1 MMPETPGLQS
11 KTRPTLDGLA
21 RAIAGREQ
29 VDWEAT
35 ESGEADETTR
45 LFIRELAVIAA
56 ISRVHGS
63 DPLPGQPP
71 AATSEDDSFPEAALA
86 TWGTFRLLEKVG
98 EGAHGEVYRAWDTR
112 LDREVALKLLP
123 ADLGEDAA
131 PVTSIIEEGRLLAR
145 VRHPNV
151 VTIYGAERIENR
163 IGLWME
169 LVKGRTLEQILEE
182 GTPFTASETVAIGA
196 ELCRAVSAVHGAG
209 LLHRDIKAHNVM
221 RSEDGRI
228 ALMDFG
234 TGRKLDADASLDLAG
249 TPLYLAPEVLL
260 GQPATKRSD
269 LYSLGVVLFH
279 LVTGSYPVRGRT
291 VREIR
296 KVHEN
301 AGSTK
306 QDPDY
311 MQDPAYIAAKRAM
324 PPRLA
329 RIIERAIDPRPE
341 PRYESADAFGEDL
354 AALMPRP
361 KFVRVAS
368 AAGIA
373 AAVLLVVFMGW
384 EAVAR
389 QVGSS
394 RRPSAL
400 IMGISPVERPVI
412 AVMPFKNLSTEPD
425 SEYFV
430 DGLRGEIIR
439 DLALVQGL
447 QVLSSGLGG
456 NLIVEGTVQRTGRRL
471 RVDAQLIQVAG
482 GVPLWA
488 DTFDRELEDVFAI
501 QDEISRA
508 IANTLR
514 LKMVRDVRRQDTNAD
529 TYDWYLRGR
538 ALVDRRGPTNAQ
550 KAAELFDKAIAR
562 DPEFAPA
569 HAGLATAYAFL
580 SFPYRGIPFEVAHP
594 IMRSAALKALQLD
607 PQVGDAHAAMGM
619 VYAFERDWVNAEQA
633 FQQSIRLDPTRTQS
647 YTSYSV
653 MTLQPL
659 QKYDE
664 ALALL
669 NTALRYDPLS
679 LDVQREIGEIQLFS
693 GRYAE
698 AVDTFQ
704 RIREVDPDFPF
715 VHTFLARALILA
727 GRVDEAVPLWQPGA
741 IWPIHM
747 YVRQGKRAEAEKLA
761 AEHAAYAYRMASI
774 AAAMGNTT
782 RAIEAL
788 EETAVSEAHRMPRLL
803 NDPVFAALRD
813 HPRFVSLRR
822 EFNLP

>member
-1 MMPETPGLQS
+1 MH
-11 KTRPTLDGLA
+11 PT
-21 RAIAGREQ
+21 
-29 VDWEAT
+29 
-35 ESGEADETTR
+35 
-45 LFIRELAVIAA
+45 
-56 ISRVHGS
+56 
-63 DPLPGQPP
+63 
-71 AATSEDDSFPEAALA
+71 
-86 TWGTFRLLEKVG
+86 
-98 EGAHGEVYRAWDTR
+98 
-112 LDREVALKLLP
+112 
-123 ADLGEDAA
+123 
-131 PVTSIIEEGRLLAR
+131 
-145 VRHPNV
+145 
-151 VTIYGAERIENR
+151 
-163 IGLWME
+163 
-169 LVKGRTLEQILEE
+169 
-182 GTPFTASETVAIGA
+182 TVAIGT
-196 ELCRAVSAVHGAG
+196 ELARAVSAVHGAG

-221 RSEDGRI
+221 RTEDGRI

-234 TGRKLDADASLDLAG
+234 TGRKLEDDTSLDLAG
-249 TPLYLAPEVLL
+249 TPLYLAPEVLS

-279 LVTGSYPVRGRT
+279 LVTRSYPVRGRT

-296 KVHEN
+296 KVHEH

-306 QDPDY
+306 REPAY

-329 RIIERAIDPRPE
+329 RIIERAIDPQPE
-341 PRYESADAFGEDL
+341 RRYDSADALARDL

-361 KFVRVAS
+361 RLVRVAS
-368 AAGIA
+368 AAGVA
-373 AAVLLVVFMGW
+373 AAVVLVVVAGW

-394 RRPSAL
+394 RRPSAMIL
-400 IMGISPVERPVI
+400 GVTPIERPVI

-425 SEYFV
+425 SDYFV
-430 DGLRGEIIR
+430 DGVRGEIIR

-488 DTFDRELEDVFAI
+488 DTFDRELEDIFAI

-514 LKMVRDVRRQDTNAD
+514 LKMARDGRRQDTNVD

-550 KAAELFDKAIAR
+550 KAAELFEKAIAR
-562 DPEFAPA
+562 DPGFAPA

-580 SFPYRGIPFEVAHP
+580 SFPYRGMPFEAAFP
-594 IMRSAALKALQLD
+594 IMQPAALKALQLD
-607 PQVGDAHAAMGM
+607 PQLGDAHAAMGM
-619 VYAFERDWVNAEQA
+619 VYAFQRDWANAEEA
-633 FQQSIRLDPTRTQS
+633 FQQSIRLDPSRNQS

-653 MTLQPL
+653 MALQPL

-669 NTALRYDPLS
+669 NTALRHDPLS

-704 RIREVDPDFPF
+704 HIREVDPDFPF
-715 VHTFLARALILA
+715 VHTFLARSLILA
-727 GRVDEAVPLWQPGA
+727 GRVDEAVPLWQSGA

-761 AEHAAYAYRMASI
+761 AEHSAYPYRMATI
-774 AAAMGNTT
+774 AAAMGDKP
-782 RAIEAL
+782 RAIDAL
-788 EETAVSEAHRMPRLL
+788 EQTAISEPHRMPRLL
-803 NDPVFAALRD
+803 NDPVFVALRD

-822 EFNLP
+822 ESNLP